1 MFSVN
6 KIIYCNVTMSY
17 VAEKMYLFV
26 FVFILFVQK
35 EPLLLSS
42 WTGEL
47 SRVVYSS
54 LELLVTSTDRGGL
67 GQKNRPWHF

>member
-17 VAEKMYLFV
+17 VAEKMHLFV
-26 FVFILFVQK
+26 FVFIFVQK